1 MFWGRTVCSQNHPA
15 WLREPQA
22 GLLALLGVSG
32 VLGRRVPCLKPPASS
47 SLALQDLA
55 ATA

>member
-1 MFWGRTVCSQNHPA
+1 MFWGRTICSQNHPA

-32 VLGRRVPCLKPPASS
+32 VLGRRAPCLKPPASS